1 MEGEIEA
8 LLPTSEERE
17 GEEESTDPVASANPK
32 ATSEVKNI
40 KRAKA
45 WALRSVLKG
54 NNKKMAFWTTV

>member
-1 MEGEIEA
+1 MEGEIDA

-17 GEEESTDPVASANPK
+17 GEEESTDSVSTANPK

-54 NNKKMAFWTTV
+54 KDKKMAFCTA